1 MLHWIR
7 YSVYAVLAVIV
18 AVIVAVIAIK
28 GCTFCMSIMCSMCSM
43 CCNCL
48 LCCPRIFLH
57 CCGFTAR
64 GVRAPS
70 FASGWQS
77 SIGNV
82 PSGSTFSSL
91 QSFGE
96 GSFLAFSFIISL
108 CSTFW
113 HHIDHNTMNLI
124 HWRVHQDWKYV
135 NECHSYIMQ
144 SELMMHEPI
153 NVALLSVIPIMI
165 MFDSDASYIVSF
177 LLLRGHFWNLCH
189 ILYTAVT
196 WFVSAITDLRA
207 MKSDP

>member
-1 MLHWIR
+1 MNTDPAFDRQPREVLFRHLRPQAVVPKVCAEMRLNAAGCLSSMARHPAALCTQWQSDGKATAHVSIDSFSHIGRGIEHFFTQLWIHREKYAEECKAFALKLWAHQAVR

-57 CCGFTAR
+57 CCGFTAK
-64 GVRAPS
+64 GVRAAS

-91 QSFGE
+91 QSFGAT
-96 GSFLAFSFIISL
+96 GYV
-108 CSTFW
+108 
-113 HHIDHNTMNLI
+113 
-124 HWRVHQDWKYV
+124 RV
-135 NECHSYIMQ
+135 
-144 SELMMHEPI
+144 
-153 NVALLSVIPIMI
+153 
-165 MFDSDASYIVSF
+165 
-177 LLLRGHFWNLCH
+177 
-189 ILYTAVT
+189 
-196 WFVSAITDLRA
+196 
-207 MKSDP
+207 